1 MLGLSQQPEQELEL
15 PAEFGKYVLLQR
27 IGTGGMAEVYL
38 ARRPGIG
45 GFSKTV
51 VVKRLRPSM
60 RDHPGYLEMF
70 VEEAKLAAEV
80 QHRNVVQVFDL
91 GSLENGEVFMA
102 MEYVRG
108 TDLKRVLRTATHF
121 GRRVPVWFTLHV
133 VSEVLEALAFA
144 HDLQDPHGRA
154 RNIVHCDVTPENI
167 FLSDLGDV
175 KLGDFGVALDDS
187 RAREP
192 FEGQIKGK
200 IPYMSPEQLGGKRPD
215 RRSDVFSAGVV
226 LWECLSQRRLFNGA
240 TPQETM
246 AKVCT
251 GQRPP
256 PSAFTSDV
264 SPQLDQCVLKALTAE
279 RDSRIGD
286 APEMA
291 RQLRLILDDIRPRIT
306 SSDLKEALR
315 DLIRS
320 EPADSTDTP
329 QSRKVPATVSEVFDL
344 AESDV
349 VREEPILGGAPE
361 VQPDPRGASY
371 AGVPPPREP
380 PADPPADP
388 TDDPLDDPEDSTYS
402 ILRPTNA
409 VDHLGDA
416 PTKMIQAPIPAEP
429 GAFETNDLLR
439 TAVPREPAPR
449 RPSESLRPPM
459 EAPFSAS
466 PPPRLLSAVDRNP
479 LWVRTVSR
487 FQAEPLSPAGA
498 LEAIRGHLEHH
509 PPSAIQV
516 STDTTQWVP
525 VKDLLPLLGERWI
538 LPNPALPP
546 GRPCGDLV
554 RTSLASVF
562 GVLARAG
569 ASGWL
574 VIVNTADGAYT
585 RRELAIIGGCLAGM
599 DSSLDILDP
608 LTHALHLR
616 TKGSLELGV
625 ALHRTIQKLQPL
637 EWGLTKNAESTLRPE
652 VIRRIQANLR
662 ALFSNRAGTY
672 SFLRDETI
680 RPQLA
685 TPVSLLRLLPAVVSR
700 AIDPDHVTHRIRP
713 CLDVPF
719 IRAPRFEEEVEAM
732 GLSSEEQALISP
744 FGHGYTLKESLG
756 AAPDAPRENRSH
768 FMAYLLL
775 ELGLLERYT
784 SSTVA

>member
-15 PAEFGKYVLLQR
+15 PAEFGKYVLIQR

-91 GSLENGEVFMA
+91 GSLDNGEVFMA

-133 VSEVLEALAFA
+133 VCEVLEALAFA
-144 HDLQDPHGRA
+144 HDLQDQHGRP

-187 RAREP
+187 RTREP

-226 LWECLSQRRLFNGA
+226 LWECLSQRRLFSGI

-256 PSAFTSDV
+256 PSTFASDV
-264 SPQLDQCVLKALTAE
+264 PPKLDRCVIKALAAE
-279 RDSRIGD
+279 RHSRTSD

-291 RQLRLILDDIRPRIT
+291 RQLRYVLDDIRPRIT
-306 SSDLKEALR
+306 SSDMKEVLR
-315 DLIRS
+315 ELIRS
-320 EPADSTDTP
+320 EPA
-329 QSRKVPATVSEVFDL
+329 QSAETSRRPGAVPTVSAVLDL

-349 VREEPILGGAPE
+349 VGEEPILAHKPDSKPSRHTYIETGAFRSTRG
-361 VQPDPRGASY
+361 PRSKA
-371 AGVPPPREP
+371 VENTEP
-380 PADPPADP
+380 
-388 TDDPLDDPEDSTYS
+388 SMYS

-409 VDHLGDA
+409 VDHLGEV
-416 PTKMIQAPIPAEP
+416 PTRMIHAPIPARP

-439 TAVPREPAPR
+439 ATFRREPAPR
-449 RPSESLRPPM
+449 RPSESLRTPM
-459 EAPFSAS
+459 EAPFDAS
-466 PPPRLLSAVDRNP
+466 PPPRLLSAIDRHP
-479 LWVRTVSR
+479 LWVRNVSR

-509 PPSAIQV
+509 PPSAIQI
-516 STDTTQWVP
+516 STDTTQWIS

-562 GVLARAG
+562 GLLARAG

-574 VIVNTADGAYT
+574 VVVNTTDGDYT
-585 RRELAIIGGCLAGM
+585 RRELAVVGGCLAGM
-599 DSSLDILDP
+599 ASSLDILDP
-608 LTHALHLR
+608 FTRALQLR
-616 TKGSLELGV
+616 NKGSLELGV
-625 ALHRTIQKLQPL
+625 ALHRTIQKHQPL
-637 EWGLTKNAESTLRPE
+637 EWSLTKNAESTLRPE
-652 VIRRIQANLR
+652 VIRRIQTNLQ
-662 ALFSNRAGTY
+662 ALFSSRAGTY
-672 SFLRDETI
+672 SFVRDETI

-685 TPVSLLRLLPAVVSR
+685 TPVSLLRLLPAVISR
-700 AIDPDHVTHRIRP
+700 AIDPDHVTHRIKP
-713 CLDVPF
+713 CLNVPF

-732 GLSSEEQALISP
+732 GLSNEEQVLISP

-756 AAPDAPRENRSH
+756 AAPDALSENRSQ

>member
-15 PAEFGKYVLLQR
+15 PAEFGKYVLIQR

-91 GSLENGEVFMA
+91 GSLDNGEVFMA

-133 VSEVLEALAFA
+133 VCEVLEALAFA
-144 HDLQDPHGRA
+144 HDLQDQHGRP

-226 LWECLSQRRLFNGA
+226 LWECLSQRRLFSGA

-256 PSAFTSDV
+256 PSTFASDV
-264 SPQLDQCVLKALTAE
+264 SPKLDRCVLKTLAAE
-279 RDSRIGD
+279 RHSRTSD

-291 RQLRLILDDIRPRIT
+291 RQLRHILDDIRPRIT
-306 SSDLKEALR
+306 SSDMKEALR
-315 DLIRS
+315 ELIRS
-320 EPADSTDTP
+320 EPA
-329 QSRKVPATVSEVFDL
+329 QSADPPRRRKVPATVSEVLDL

-349 VREEPILGGAPE
+349 VGEEPVLGGTPEAKPEGPGPAGAPAPAE
-361 VQPDPRGASY
+361 SLRGKP
-371 AGVPPPREP
+371 VEN
-380 PADPPADP
+380 
-388 TDDPLDDPEDSTYS
+388 PEHSTYS

-409 VDHLGDA
+409 VDHLGEA
-416 PTKMIQAPIPAEP
+416 PTKTFQAPIPARP

-439 TAVPREPAPR
+439 AAVRREPAPR
-449 RPSESLRPPM
+449 RPSESLRAPM
-459 EAPFSAS
+459 EAPFGAS
-466 PPPRLLSAVDRNP
+466 PPPRLLSAIDRHP

-487 FQAEPLSPAGA
+487 FQAEPLSPANA
-498 LEAIRGHLEHH
+498 LDAIRGHLEHH
-509 PPSAIQV
+509 PPSAIQI
-516 STDTTQWVP
+516 STDSTQWIS

-562 GVLARAG
+562 GLLARAG

-574 VIVNTADGAYT
+574 VLVTTTDGNYV
-585 RRELAIIGGCLAGM
+585 RRELAVVGGCLAGM
-599 DSSLDILDP
+599 ASSLDILDP
-608 LTHALHLR
+608 LTRALQLR
-616 TKGSLELGV
+616 NKGSLELGV
-625 ALHRTIQKLQPL
+625 ALHRTIQKFQPL
-637 EWGLTKNAESTLRPE
+637 EWSLTKNAESTLRPE
-652 VIRRIQANLR
+652 VIRRIQSNLQ
-662 ALFSNRAGTY
+662 ALFSSRAGTY
-672 SFLRDETI
+672 SFVRDETI

-700 AIDPDHVTHRIRP
+700 AVDPDHVTHRIKP
-713 CLDVPF
+713 CLNVPF

-756 AAPDAPRENRSH
+756 AAPDALSENRSQ

-775 ELGLLERYT
+775 ELGLLERYS